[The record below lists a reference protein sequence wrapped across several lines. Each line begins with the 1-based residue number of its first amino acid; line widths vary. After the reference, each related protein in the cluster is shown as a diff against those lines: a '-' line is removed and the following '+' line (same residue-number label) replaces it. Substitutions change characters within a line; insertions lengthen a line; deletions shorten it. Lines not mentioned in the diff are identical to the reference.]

1 MGHGP
6 GIVRVLRRPDTVTGH
21 EVVITAEGGAL
32 HPGGLHYQNVAPG
45 VGLEKRKYED
55 KEIQREMITFPRS
68 SDVRSKLH
76 LAYLQLSR

>member
-6 GIVRVLRRPDTVTGH
+6 GIVRVLRRPHTITGH

-32 HPGGLHYQNVAPG
+32 HPGWPHYYNVTPG

-55 KEIQREMITFPRS
+55 DERKRITFPRS
-68 SDVRSKLH
+68 SAVLSKLH
-76 LAYLQLSR
+76 

>member
-6 GIVRVLRRPDTVTGH
+6 SIVRVLRRPHTITGH

-32 HPGGLHYQNVAPG
+32 HAGWPHDYNVTSG

-55 KEIQREMITFPRS
+55 KEIQSEMITFPRS
-68 SDVRSKLH
+68 SAVRSKLH
-76 LAYLQLSR
+76 